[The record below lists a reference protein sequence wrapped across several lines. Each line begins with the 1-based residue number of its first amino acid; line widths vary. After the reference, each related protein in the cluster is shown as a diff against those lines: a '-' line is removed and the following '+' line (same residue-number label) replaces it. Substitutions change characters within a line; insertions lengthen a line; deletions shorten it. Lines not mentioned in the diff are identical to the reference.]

1 MNLTINDNIFK
12 IKIAASKNE
21 RAIGMMKK
29 KFHDEY
35 NGMLF
40 LQGYGNHCFWMK
52 NCIIPLD
59 IIFLSNGVIG
69 KIYHSCPPC
78 KDDCDENYCF
88 DGDLVL
94 ELEGGKCEE
103 LGIKEGDVIS
113 LI

>member
-40 LQGYGNHCFWMK
+40 L
-52 NCIIPLD
+52 L
-59 IIFLSNGVIG
+59 LSFRNFIA
-69 KIYHSCPPC
+69 
-78 KDDCDENYCF
+78 F
-88 DGDLVL
+88 
-94 ELEGGKCEE
+94 
-103 LGIKEGDVIS
+103 
-113 LI
+113 